1 MLRKICTFC
10 LLLFLSTG
18 LAVCAQEKPSSEF
31 LAQKSV
37 EIAKE
42 LRCPSSTN
50 QSLYESESAIAAELK
65 AKIYQ
70 MLENGQSK
78 EEIFSYFAQRY
89 GEQIRYQPEMTGSTM
104 WLWIVPI
111 FLIGAILV
119 WALLFILKQKAN
131 RTNS

>member
-1 MLRKICTFC
+1 MLRKICIFF
-10 LLLFLSTG
+10 LLLFLSVG
-18 LAVCAQEKPSSEF
+18 LAVSAQEKPSSEF

-89 GEQIRYQPEMTGSTM
+89 GEQIRYQPEMTGSTLL
-104 WLWIVPI
+104 LWIIPI
-111 FLIGAILV
+111 CLVGAILI
-119 WALLFILKQKAN
+119 WAMLFIRKHKAN
-131 RTNS
+131 RTGS